1 MRLLRGELQKLVRRP
16 ASYITL
22 FILVA
27 IILVMYISIGVV
39 YTSAEQMGSQGAQAR
54 AGIELLL
61 RFPDA
66 YVGLLGVIVGLG
78 GLLAVAYG
86 AAAAGADWNWGMVKV
101 AVARGESRSRYVL
114 LKLAAVVFMLI
125 PALVIAFA
133 AGLLALVVAASIAG
147 LGTAGMGDSA
157 TIGELPSLFVRS
169 WWALAEQ
176 AAIGFAVATLARSQI
191 AGLGAGIALFFVEQF
206 LGAFIL
212 EYTRFAP
219 IQAAQELI
227 SSEVGSS
234 FGMSQG
240 QLARYSLDVPTAFL
254 FVTAYFALCAIV
266 AAVFVER
273 VDITG

>member
-1 MRLLRGELQKLVRRP
+1 MRLLRGELRKLVRRP

-22 FILVA
+22 LILVA
-27 IILVMYISIGVV
+27 IILVMYISVGAV
-39 YTSAEQMGSQGAQAR
+39 YASAGQMGAQGAEAR

-66 YVGLLGVIVGLG
+66 YVALLGVIVGLG

-114 LKLAAVVFMLI
+114 VKLAAVVLMLI
-125 PALVIAFA
+125 PALVVAFA
-133 AGLLALVVAASIAG
+133 VGLVALVVAASMAG

-157 TIGELPSLFVRS
+157 AIAALPSLFVRS

-206 LGAFIL
+206 LGTFIL

-219 IQAAQELI
+219 FQAAQELL
-227 SSEVGSS
+227 SSEVGSN
-234 FGMSQG
+234 FGMSQA
-240 QLARYSLDVPTAFL
+240 QLARYSLDVPTALL
-254 FVTAYFALCAIV
+254 FVTVYFALCALV
-266 AAVFVER
+266 AALFVER
-273 VDITG
+273 AEISG

>member
-1 MRLLRGELQKLVRRP
+1 
-16 ASYITL
+16 
-22 FILVA
+22 
-27 IILVMYISIGVV
+27 
-39 YTSAEQMGSQGAQAR
+39 
-54 AGIELLL
+54 
-61 RFPDA
+61 
-66 YVGLLGVIVGLG
+66 
-78 GLLAVAYG
+78 
-86 AAAAGADWNWGMVKV
+86 
-101 AVARGESRSRYVL
+101 
-114 LKLAAVVFMLI
+114 
-125 PALVIAFA
+125 
-133 AGLLALVVAASIAG
+133 
-147 LGTAGMGDSA
+147 
-157 TIGELPSLFVRS
+157 
-169 WWALAEQ
+169 
-176 AAIGFAVATLARSQI
+176 VATLARSQI

>member
-1 MRLLRGELQKLVRRP
+1 MRLLRGELRKLARRP
-16 ASYITL
+16 ASFITL

-27 IILVMYISIGVV
+27 IIVVMYVSVAAV
-39 YTSAEQMGSQGAQAR
+39 YGSADQLGTQGAEAR

-66 YVGLLGVIVGLG
+66 YVALIGVIVGLG

-114 LKLAAVVFMLI
+114 IKLAAVVLMLA
-125 PALVIAFA
+125 PGLLLAFA
-133 AGLLALVVAASIAG
+133 AGMVALVVAASIAG
-147 LGTAGMGDSA
+147 LGTAGLGDA
-157 TIGELPSLFVRS
+157 AAIGGLPSLLARA

-206 LGAFIL
+206 LGTFIL

-219 IQAAQELI
+219 FQTAQELL
-227 SSEVGSS
+227 SSEVGST
-234 FGMSQG
+234 FGMSQ
-240 QLARYSLDVPTAFL
+240 QQIARFSLDVPTALL
-254 FVTAYFALCAIV
+254 FVTAYFVLCAIV
-266 AAVFVER
+266 AAVSVER
-273 VDITG
+273 AEITG